1 MKQVQ
6 EMMSNQR
13 YIESTKSEVAV
24 APLTG
29 VDLVVSVRDSIK
41 RTDDRADLIEAAKAK
56 LVNGVH
62 PASGLQI
69 ADAIIAD
76 LS

>member
-1 MKQVQ
+1 
-6 EMMSNQR
+6 MMSNQR

-41 RTDDRADLIEAAKAK
+41 RSEDRAELIAAAKTK
-56 LVNGVH
+56 LMNGVH

-69 ADAIIAD
+69 ADAMIAD

>member
-1 MKQVQ
+1 
-6 EMMSNQR
+6 MMSNQR

-41 RTDDRADLIEAAKAK
+41 RSEDRSELIAAAKAK
-56 LVNGVH
+56 LVSGVH

-69 ADAIIAD
+69 ADAMIAD